1 MDPTPEQRAYAR
13 LAGICILAN
22 LVLQGLGDSVTILL
36 RSGETF
42 AEKAR
47 YATENALLWRVSLL
61 EVGLA
66 WIVLAILAFALYAVL
81 EPVDRRLAQ
90 LALYLRLGASF
101 VGAASLMFRV
111 AGARLYLASDTT
123 GLFTNDQLS
132 TLVSAATRAGSEGVE
147 IAWMFQGAGSAL
159 FGLLFLRSRYL
170 PRWLAALNI
179 FAGAL
184 LIVISAAMFLDPRY
198 IGPLKL
204 AALPGLLAEVTT
216 AFWLLVKGPRRPE
229 RQPLAPTMAPSEGGS

>member
-22 LVLQGLGDSVTILL
+22 YALQVLGDSVTIIL

-61 EVGLA
+61 EVGVA
-66 WIVLAILAFALYAVL
+66 WVVLGILAFALYAVL

-90 LALYLRLGASF
+90 LALCMRLGASF

-111 AGARLYLASDTT
+111 AGARLYLASTA

-132 TLVSAATRAGSEGVE
+132 TLVSAATRGGSEGVE
-147 IAWMFQGAGSAL
+147 LAWMFQGAGSAL

-170 PRWLAALNI
+170 PRALAALNI
-179 FAGAL
+179 FTG
-184 LIVISAAMFLDPRY
+184 V
-198 IGPLKL
+198 
-204 AALPGLLAEVTT
+204 
-216 AFWLLVKGPRRPE
+216 
-229 RQPLAPTMAPSEGGS
+229 

>member
-22 LVLQGLGDSVTILL
+22 YVLQGLGDSVTILL

-47 YATENALLWRVSLL
+47 YATENELLWRISLL

-66 WIVLAILAFALYAVL
+66 WIVLGVMAFALYVVL
-81 EPVDRRLAQ
+81 EPVNRRLAQ
-90 LALYLRLGASF
+90 LALCMRLGASF
-101 VGAASLMFRV
+101 VGAASMMFRV
-111 AGARLYLASDTT
+111 AGARLYLASAA

-132 TLVSAATRAGSEGVE
+132 TLVSAATRGGSEGVE
-147 IAWMFQGAGSAL
+147 IAWMFQAAGSAL

-170 PRWLAALNI
+170 PRALAALI
-179 FAGAL
+179 ILGAAL
-184 LIVISAAMFLDPRY
+184 LIVLGVASFLVPQY
-198 IGPLKL
+198 ITPLKL
-204 AALPGLLAEVTT
+204 VGIPGLVAEVAT
-216 AFWLLVKGPRRPE
+216 AIWLIKGPRRPE
-229 RQPLAPTMAPSEGGS
+229 RQPLAPTMAPSQGGS

>member
-22 LVLQGLGDSVTILL
+22 YALLGLGDSVTIVL

-61 EVGLA
+61 EVGFA
-66 WIVLAILAFALYAVL
+66 WIVLGILAFALYAVL

-90 LALYLRLGASF
+90 LALCLRLGASF

-111 AGARLYLASDTT
+111 AGARLYLASATA

-132 TLVSAATRAGSEGVE
+132 TLVSAATRGGSEGVE
-147 IAWMFQGAGSAL
+147 VAWMFQGAGSAL

-170 PRWLAALNI
+170 PRALAALDI
-179 FAGAL
+179 FGAAL
-184 LIVISAAMFLDPRY
+184 LIAISVAMFLYPQY
-198 IGPLKL
+198 IGALKL
-204 AALPGLLAEVTT
+204 AGIPGFLAEVAT
-216 AFWLLVKGPRRPE
+216 AVWLLVKGPRGPE
-229 RQPLAPTMAPSEGGS
+229 RPPLAPTMTPSEGGS

>member
-1 MDPTPEQRAYAR
+1 VDPTPEQRAYAR

-22 LVLQGLGDSVTILL
+22 YVLQGLGDSVTIML
-36 RSGETF
+36 RTGETF

-61 EVGLA
+61 EVGLS
-66 WIVLAILAFALYAVL
+66 WIALGILAFALYAVL

-101 VGAASLMFRV
+101 VGAASMMFRV
-111 AGARLYLASDTT
+111 VGARLYLASGTA

-132 TLVSAATRAGSEGVE
+132 TLVSAATRGGSEGVE
-147 IAWMFQGAGSAL
+147 LAWILQGAGAAL

-170 PRWLAALNI
+170 PRALAALNI
-179 FAGAL
+179 FCAAV
-184 LIVISAAMFLDPRY
+184 LIAISVAMFLAPQY

-204 AALPGLLAEVTT
+204 AGLPGLLVDVAT
-216 AFWLLVKGPRRPE
+216 AVWLLKGPRRPE
-229 RQPLAPTMAPSEGGS
+229 RQPLAPTIAPSDGGS

>member
-1 MDPTPEQRAYAR
+1 VDPTPEQRAYAR
-13 LAGICILAN
+13 LAGICILTNYA
-22 LVLQGLGDSVTILL
+22 LQGLGDSVTIIL

-66 WIVLAILAFALYAVL
+66 WIVLGILAFALYAVL

-90 LALYLRLGASF
+90 LALCLRLGASF

-111 AGARLYLASDTT
+111 AGARLYLASATD

-132 TLVSAATRAGSEGVE
+132 TLVSAATRGGSEGVE
-147 IAWMFQGAGSAL
+147 VAWMFQGAGSAL

-170 PRWLAALNI
+170 PRALAALNI
-179 FAGAL
+179 FGAAL
-184 LIVISAAMFLDPRY
+184 LIAISAAMFLDPRY
-198 IGPLKL
+198 ITPLKL
-204 AALPGLLAEVTT
+204 AGIPGFLVEVAT